1 MSIFR
6 AFSDYT
12 QAFARN
18 LSKGYRPYRKLFHR
32 PIKALENNPE
42 VCTVIF
48 KDSSLKKIFSKI
60 DTAVDG
66 LSFRFKAFF
75 FLDDI
80 DHSEN
85 K

>member
-1 MSIFR
+1 MSDSC
-6 AFSDYT
+6 AFFDYT

-18 LSKGYRPYRKLFHR
+18 LSKGYRAYRKPCHR
-32 PIKALENNPE
+32 FIKALENNCE

-66 LSFRFKAFF
+66 LSFRFKGFF
-75 FLDDI
+75 FSGDI